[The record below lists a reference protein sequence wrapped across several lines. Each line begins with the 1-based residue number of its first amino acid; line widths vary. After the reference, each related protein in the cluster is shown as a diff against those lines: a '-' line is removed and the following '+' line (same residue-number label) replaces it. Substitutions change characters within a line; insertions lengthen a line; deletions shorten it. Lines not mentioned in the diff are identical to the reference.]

1 MQHLYYYKKTKFS
14 KIFLTPLITKDLNNI
29 QGLVRF
35 CALCRIKPD
44 APPLVQTS
52 VNSFEFQPC
61 DCSTQAERLRVS
73 LYIGIP
79 KLQHLHAHYL
89 QHGLPGS
96 LIPFDSHAFVPQR
109 QY

>member
-1 MQHLYYYKKTKFS
+1 MQHLYYYKKIKFS

-73 LYIGIP
+73 LYIRI
-79 KLQHLHAHYL
+79 
-89 QHGLPGS
+89 
-96 LIPFDSHAFVPQR
+96 
-109 QY
+109 